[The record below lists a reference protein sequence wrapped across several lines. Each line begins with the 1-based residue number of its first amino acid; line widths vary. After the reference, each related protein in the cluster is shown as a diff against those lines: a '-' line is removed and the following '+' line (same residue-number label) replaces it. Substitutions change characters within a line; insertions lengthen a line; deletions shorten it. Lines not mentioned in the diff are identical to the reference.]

1 MWQIG
6 RDFGHSSSLCLSLS
20 FFIVLKRFEP
30 ASVFISQRL
39 CFHPLTPKK
48 TPINHQEPSQQPHQT
63 SIIKPSHRTPRA
75 PQPYLLATPA
85 VYKISFQSLE
95 EADGSCNHTYI
106 YNVMSLKNPSE
117 KKNHG
122 GQTLLMVLCCPPVLI
137 RRTSCYTTAVQDAVR
152 SLL

>member
-6 RDFGHSSSLCLSLS
+6 RDFGHSSSLCLS
-20 FFIVLKRFEP
+20 FFLYCAEAFRASQCFHLT
-30 ASVFISQRL
+30 ASVFSSTDTEKNSHQPPGTIPTTTSN
-39 CFHPLTPKK
+39 
-48 TPINHQEPSQQPHQT
+48 INHQT
-63 SIIKPSHRTPRA
+63 KPPNTQSTTALPCGNTR
-75 PQPYLLATPA
+75 A

-95 EADGSCNHTYI
+95 EADGSCYHTYI